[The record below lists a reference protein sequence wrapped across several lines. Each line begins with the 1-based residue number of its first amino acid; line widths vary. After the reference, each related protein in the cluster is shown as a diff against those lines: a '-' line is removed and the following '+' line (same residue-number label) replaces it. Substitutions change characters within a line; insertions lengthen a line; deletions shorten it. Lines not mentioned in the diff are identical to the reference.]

1 MEGENNMNQNA
12 GPEVAPVTPAENQPK
27 ATDNKT
33 LMAALSYVSILVLIP
48 YLMAKNDPFVH
59 YHIKQGLVLLVIELA
74 VYVLGM
80 VIWML
85 YPVLGLINLAT
96 LVLSIIG
103 IVNVVQ
109 GKEKELPLVG
119 SFSKHFDNV

>member
-1 MEGENNMNQNA
+1 MEGENMNQNPA
-12 GPEVAPVTPAENQPK
+12 QEPAPVAPAGEPK
-27 ATDNKT
+27 ADNKT

-119 SFSKHFDNV
+119 QFSKHFNNV

>member
-1 MEGENNMNQNA
+1 MNQNP
-12 GPEVAPVTPAENQPK
+12 GQEPTPAAPAPESK
-27 ATDNKT
+27 AGDNKT

-85 YPVLGLINLAT
+85 YPILGIINLAT
-96 LVLSIIG
+96 LVLSIVG

-119 SFSKHFDNV
+119 QFSKHFNNV

>member
-1 MEGENNMNQNA
+1 MNQNPGQEPTPVASAPEHKA
-12 GPEVAPVTPAENQPK
+12 G
-27 ATDNKT
+27 DNKT

-85 YPVLGLINLAT
+85 YPILSIVNLAT

-109 GKEKELPLVG
+109 GKEQELPLVG
-119 SFSKHFDNV
+119 QFSKHFNNV